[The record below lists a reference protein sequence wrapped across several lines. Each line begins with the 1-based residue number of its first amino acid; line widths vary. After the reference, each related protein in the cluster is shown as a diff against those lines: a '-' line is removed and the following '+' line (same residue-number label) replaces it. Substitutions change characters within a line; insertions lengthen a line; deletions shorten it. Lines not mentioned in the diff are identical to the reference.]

1 MRTINKQQL
10 TDIAHGACLLG
21 SGGGGGLD
29 TALNMIDTSMTES
42 DEIPMVTVEEAA
54 ADRDRLTCV
63 PLFAGS
69 PKSGHDAPAFPAI
82 KALEEMNEICWSQL
96 QKEIGYAVPLEMGAV
111 NTIVPFLAAKEMG
124 LATKSY
130 ESVGKD
136 SSGRRKTVG
145 DQKRMNPSGFSHGGR
160 VHRGRSAANSM
171 DNS

>member
-1 MRTINKQQL
+1 MGLIKGLTGQQKQKIGDAVELPELMRDFGSWAKKNIPNFNKL
-10 TDIAHGACLLG
+10 KHDDKTY
-21 SGGGGGLD
+21 
-29 TALNMIDTSMTES
+29 AL
-42 DEIPMVTVEEAA
+42 
-54 ADRDRLTCV
+54 RR
-63 PLFAGS
+63 
-69 PKSGHDAPAFPAI
+69 K
-82 KALEEMNEICWSQL
+82 WL
-96 QKEIGYAVPLEMGAV
+96 QKNVYEEDKRDVPKTYTDDSIIASAKEA
-111 NTIVPFLAAKEMG
+111 IAKEMG